1 MKRKEALEFVI
12 KHKLV
17 PVVRAPSADLAIA
30 AAEALAEGGVR
41 IFEITMTVPGATSA
55 IETLRTRYSS
65 QGGDSTLLIGAG
77 TVLND
82 RDARKCIDAGSQFIV
97 SPGLDHP
104 TIDVCNVNDVAF
116 MPGTM
121 TPTEVMM
128 AWKEDVDMVKI
139 FPCSALGGAK
149 YLKALKAPFPD
160 VKMMPTGGV
169 SLDTMSDFLS
179 AGAEALGVGANLV
192 DVKSLQEKGPSAL
205 IAKARQYVEALKSAE

>member
-1 MKRKEALEFVI
+1 MNRQEVVQFI
-12 KHKLV
+12 TKHKLV

-30 AAEALAEGGVR
+30 AVEALAEGGVR
-41 IFEITMTVPGATSA
+41 VFEITMTVPDAASA
-55 IETLRTRYSS
+55 IETLRTKYSS
-65 QGGDSTLLIGAG
+65 QTGDSALVIGAG

-104 TIDVCNVNDVAF
+104 TIDVCEVNDTAF

-128 AWKEDVDMVKI
+128 AWKENVDMVKI

-149 YLKALKAPFPD
+149 YLKALKAPFPE

-169 SLDTMSDFLS
+169 SLDTMGDFLA

-192 DVKSLQEKGPSAL
+192 DVKSLEEKGPSAL
-205 IAKARQYVEALKSAE
+205 VARARQYVEALKNAQ